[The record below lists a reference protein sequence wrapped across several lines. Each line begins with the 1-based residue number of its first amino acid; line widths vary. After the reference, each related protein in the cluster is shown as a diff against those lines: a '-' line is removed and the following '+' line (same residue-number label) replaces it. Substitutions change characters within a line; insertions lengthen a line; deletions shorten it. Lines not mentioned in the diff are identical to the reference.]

1 MSARNLDKHNRFR
14 SITVGFRVSPEESV
28 MLNKFVAL
36 SGMTKQE
43 YCYQKCLNREIVVR
57 GSPKVYKALYMELK
71 NVLAELQRI
80 EAGGSVDPD
89 LLEVI
94 DQINVTIYGMK
105 EENHNTVL

>member
-28 MLNKFVAL
+28 MLNKIVAL

-43 YCYQKCLNREIVVR
+43 YCYQKCMNREIVVR

-80 EAGGSVDPD
+80 GASGSVDPD
-89 LLEVI
+89 LLDVI
-94 DQINVTIYGMK
+94 DQINVTIGGMK

>member
-28 MLNKFVAL
+28 ALNKIVAL
-36 SGMTKQE
+36 SGLSKQE
-43 YCYQKCLNREIVVR
+43 YCYQKCMNREIVVQ

-80 EAGGSVDPD
+80 GAGECVDPD